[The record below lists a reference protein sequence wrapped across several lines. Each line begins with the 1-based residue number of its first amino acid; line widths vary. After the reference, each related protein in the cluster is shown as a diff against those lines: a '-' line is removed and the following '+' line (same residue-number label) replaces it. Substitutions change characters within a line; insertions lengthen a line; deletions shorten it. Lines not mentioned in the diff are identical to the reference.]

1 MDGRRSFAEDQESRW
16 YPADRDRGYG
26 EPDWRGPAET
36 RHRDDELST
45 PEQRR
50 AAEDGRHGEA
60 ATGRRGEP
68 GRFGTTT
75 EPASGRFGAVDADRA
90 HFGGPEDS
98 GRFAAADLDS
108 GRFGAVEPDSG
119 RFGAV
124 EPDSGRFAVVEP
136 DSGRF
141 GAVEPDSGRFA
152 VVEPDSGRFA
162 AVEPA
167 SGRFGGAESDLGR
180 LVAVPPLGDDR
191 AETEGFRAS
200 RVRRAEPDPEF
211 SGELPA
217 DRPGRRAAR
226 EARESRDAVSTSG
239 VDALAG
245 AGPVERADEP
255 TRPAP
260 LGGYPIVEP
269 HRGVESANPPESP
282 VVAPQPA
289 VGTPNPLELPTGPM
303 PPIGPRG
310 DMPPGE
316 VPVYPPVV
324 GPHPAPPAGDG
335 VYRTRR
341 PALAAL
347 FTLLVAVFEVP
358 ALRVLLGGVTGDPV
372 SAADVVAGT
381 FLVCGLPIFAI
392 GLYGLRTGGLS
403 LAEGSRGWLRP
414 PTAYLTVGLVLFVA
428 AALAVG

>member
-1 MDGRRSFAEDQESRW
+1 MPGVDGRRNFVEDQESRW
-16 YPADRDRGYG
+16 YPADRDRDRDRDRESGYG
-26 EPDWRGPAET
+26 EADWRGPAES
-36 RHRDDELST
+36 RYRDDDLNA

-50 AAEDGRHGEA
+50 AAEDDRYGDS
-60 ATGRRGEP
+60 TGTRRGEP
-68 GRFGTTT
+68 GRFG
-75 EPASGRFGAVDADRA
+75 AST
-90 HFGGPEDS
+90 
-98 GRFAAADLDS
+98 
-108 GRFGAVEPDSG
+108 EPDSG

-124 EPDSGRFAVVEP
+124 EPDRGRFGGPEDSGRFAATGRE

-141 GAVEPDSGRFA
+141 VVTGPEDSGRFA
-152 VVEPDSGRFA
+152 VTGPEDSGRFAVTGSEPGRFGEGDSGRFA
-162 AVEPA
+162 AV
-167 SGRFGGAESDLGR
+167 
-180 LVAVPPLGDDR
+180 PPLGDGR
-191 AETEGFRAS
+191 SETEGYRAS
-200 RVRRAEPDPEF
+200 RSRRAEADPDV

-226 EARESRDAVSTSG
+226 ESRETRDALSTSG

-245 AGPVERADEP
+245 AGPVERTAEP

-260 LGGYPIVEP
+260 LGGYPIVAPGRVAEAASPAETPVDEP
-269 HRGVESANPPESP
+269 VRP
-282 VVAPQPA
+282 VAP
-289 VGTPNPLELPTGPM
+289 PNPLEMPTGPM
-303 PPIGPRG
+303 PPIAPRG
-310 DMPPGE
+310 DLAPGE
-316 VPVYPPVV
+316 LPAYPPVV
-324 GPHPAPPAGDG
+324 APHPGAPAGDG

-347 FTLLVAVFEVP
+347 FTLLVLVFEVP
-358 ALRVLLGGVTGDPV
+358 AMRVLISGVTGDPV
-372 SAADVVAGT
+372 SAADVVVGI

>member
-1 MDGRRSFAEDQESRW
+1 MPNVDGRRSFAEDQESRW

-36 RHRDDELST
+36 RHRDDDLST

-68 GRFGTTT
+68 GRFGTTN

-90 HFGGPEDS
+90 RFGGPEDS
-98 GRFAAADLDS
+98 GRFA
-108 GRFGAVEPDSG
+108 VTNPDSG
-119 RFGAV
+119 RFAAV
-124 EPDSGRFAVVEP
+124 EPDSGRFA
-136 DSGRF
+136 
-141 GAVEPDSGRFA
+141 AVEPDSGRFT
-152 VVEPDSGRFA
+152 

-180 LVAVPPLGDDR
+180 FVAVPSLGDDR
-191 AETEGFRAS
+191 AETEGYRAS
-200 RVRRAEPDPEF
+200 RARRAEPDPEV

-226 EARESRDAVSTSG
+226 EARESREAVSTSG

-269 HRGVESANPPESP
+269 HRGAESANPPESP
-282 VVAPQPA
+282 VVAPQSA
-289 VGTPNPLELPTGPM
+289 VGTPNPLEMPTGPM

-324 GPHPAPPAGDG
+324 GPHPSPPAGDG

-358 ALRVLLGGVTGDPV
+358 ALRVLLSGVTGDPL

-403 LAEGSRGWLRP
+403 LAEGGRGWLRP

>member
-1 MDGRRSFAEDQESRW
+1 MPDVDGRRSFAEDQESRW
-16 YPADRDRGYG
+16 YPADHDRGYG

-36 RHRDDELST
+36 RHRDDDLNS

-68 GRFGTTT
+68 GRFGATN
-75 EPASGRFGAVDADRA
+75 EPTSGRFGAVDADRSR
-90 HFGGPEDS
+90 FGDPEDS
-98 GRFAAADLDS
+98 GRFAVADPDSSRFAAVEPGS
-108 GRFGAVEPDSG
+108 GRFA
-119 RFGAV
+119 AV
-124 EPDSGRFAVVEP
+124 EPDSGRFAVT
-136 DSGRF
+136 
-141 GAVEPDSGRFA
+141 
-152 VVEPDSGRFA
+152 
-162 AVEPA
+162 EPA

-191 AETEGFRAS
+191 AETEGYRAS
-200 RVRRAEPDPEF
+200 RARRAEPDPEV

-245 AGPVERADEP
+245 VGPVERADEP

-269 HRGVESANPPESP
+269 HRGAESVNPPESP
-282 VVAPQPA
+282 TVAPQPA
-289 VGTPNPLELPTGPM
+289 VGTPNPLEMPTGPM

-358 ALRVLLGGVTGDPV
+358 AMRVLLSGVTDDPV